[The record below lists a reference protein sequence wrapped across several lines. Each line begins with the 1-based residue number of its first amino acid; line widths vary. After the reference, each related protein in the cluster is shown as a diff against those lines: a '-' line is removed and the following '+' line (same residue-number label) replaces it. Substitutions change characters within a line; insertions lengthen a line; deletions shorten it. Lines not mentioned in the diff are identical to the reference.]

1 MRRYSQ
7 SYEEKRYD
15 ILVSIDEE
23 MKRVRVTANALIN
36 ADDTDKNRQTIQ
48 KITDYCSNLQ
58 ALYGELLTLEE
69 EGDYDYLADSDDEGE
84 DNGFGTGMDLF
95 GIK

>member
-1 MRRYSQ
+1 MRSYSK
-7 SYEEKRYD
+7 SYDEKRYE

-23 MKRVRVTANALIN
+23 MKRVRVTANSLIN

-69 EGDYDYLADSDDEGE
+69 ERDYDDFDSNTDGE
-84 DNGFGTGMDLF
+84 DDGFGTGMSFL
-95 GIK
+95 GV